1 MRHEA
6 ELVIKK
12 KREMEKH
19 SNPIVQEVIDK
30 FDTVQKMT
38 EIFANSK
45 GAIKGIIIFGNAG
58 SGKTYHVQKAFSESN
73 SMDRVDY
80 VKGSSLTA
88 PALFYKLFM
97 NRNEGDIL
105 VLDDVDLVH
114 KGKSE
119 RNTILDLLKGATE
132 PTRGERVLSW
142 LRAGTNALFRENDVP
157 EQFDFQGSIVWI
169 TNETQD
175 SLAKACGPHWNA
187 ISSRFNQV
195 PVWLDEKEQLM
206 YTIHLIE
213 DVDML
218 GTNCY
223 AKEGGYSKEVA
234 GKVVQYFRD
243 NWKSLDDITPRV
255 AIKIADTIETY
266 PNDWKT
272 IVEHTK

>member
-1 MRHEA
+1 
-6 ELVIKK
+6 
-12 KREMEKH
+12 MEKN
-19 SNPIVQEVIDK
+19 SNPIVQEVIEK
-30 FDTVQKMT
+30 FETVTKMT
-38 EIFANSK
+38 KIFASSK
-45 GAIKGIIIFGNAG
+45 SAIKGIIIFGNAG
-58 SGKTYHVQKAFSESN
+58 AGKTHHVQRAFSESN

-88 PALFYKLFM
+88 PALFYKLWM

-114 KGKSE
+114 KSKTE
-119 RNTILDLLKGATE
+119 TNTILDLLKGATE
-132 PTRGERVLSW
+132 PTKGIRTLAW
-142 LRAGTNALFRENDVP
+142 LRAGTNSLFREEDVP
-157 EQFDFQGSIVWI
+157 TEFDFNGSVVWI

-213 DVDML
+213 EVDML
-218 GTNCY
+218 GKNCY
-223 AKEGGYSKEVA
+223 AKEGGYTKDIANEVI
-234 GKVVQYFRD
+234 QYFKD
-243 NWKSLDDITPRV
+243 NWKILDDITPRV

-266 PNDWKT
+266 PDDWRT
-272 IVEHTK
+272 IVEYIK